1 MLKAYHLVLSCQR
14 IWRPERAKSPICA
27 CRMASSRTG
36 SSLSE
41 GSIADESGCGDGRG
55 SSIHAGR
62 GDGVD
67 GMELSI
73 HAGNKDGGDGIGVSI
88 LPIG

>member
-1 MLKAYHLVLSCQR
+1 
-14 IWRPERAKSPICA
+14 
-27 CRMASSRTG
+27 MASG
-36 SSLSE
+36 
-41 GSIADESGCGDGRG
+41 IADESGCGDGRG